1 MIQMR
6 DQRQLHILFPHTSL
20 SSFIQTDIDILR
32 SRHAVRLK
40 SCWSIPQIIASLP
53 AVFWSDCVFCWFGS
67 LRFLPIVLLARLLGK
82 KIIIV
87 AGGYDV
93 AKVPEIKYGN
103 MYGTVHKYLGRAL
116 FKMAHL
122 VACVSNS
129 NARESVTNA
138 KVAADKTVLL
148 YHGFSESFVTVD
160 AAIDKKEKFVLTV
173 GTADLCTIYR
183 KGLLAIA
190 KASRLLPDISFVIA
204 GPFQETAM
212 DILKKAAGQ
221 NVRFVGYLKKEELHE
236 LFARAKVYIQPSVH
250 EAFGCSVAEAM
261 LYDCIP
267 IVSNRFALPEVVG
280 DSGFVVDPDDYD
292 DMALTLKRA
301 LEMDVRVLPSPKQR
315 ILREFPLSRRSKSLL
330 EAVDRCVG
338 S

>member
-1 MIQMR
+1 MR
-6 DQRQLHILFPHTSL
+6 ILFPYISL
-20 SSFIQTDIDILR
+20 PSFIQTDIDILR
-32 SRHAVRLK
+32 SKHSVRLK
-40 SCWSIPQIIASLP
+40 SCRSILRIIVSLP

-67 LRFLPIVLLARLLGK
+67 LRFLPIVLLARLLRK
-82 KIIIV
+82 KVIIV
-87 AGGYDV
+87 SGGYDV
-93 AKVPEIKYGN
+93 ATVPEIRYGN
-103 MYGTVHKYLGRAL
+103 MYGTVNRYLGRVL

-122 VACVSNS
+122 VACVSYS
-129 NARESVTNA
+129 NATESVTNA
-138 KVAADKTVLL
+138 KVASDKTILI

-160 AAIDKKEKFVLTV
+160 VAIDKKEKFVLTV
-173 GTADLCTIYR
+173 GNADLCTIYR
-183 KGLLAIA
+183 KGLLTVA
-190 KASRLLPDISFVIA
+190 KVSHLLPDISFVFA
-204 GPFQETAM
+204 GPFQEDAM

-221 NVRFVGYLKKEELHE
+221 NVKFLGYLKKDELHK

-280 DSGFVVDPDDYD
+280 DSGFVVDPDDFD

-301 LEMDVRVLPSPKQR
+301 LEMDAGVLPSPKQR
-315 ILREFPLSRRSKSLL
+315 ILREFPLSRRFTSLL
-330 EAVDRCVG
+330 EVVDRCVG